1 MKIIELRAANIKRL
15 RAVEIRPDGTLQ
27 VIGGRNAQGKSSVL
41 DAIWLALGGG
51 RAAKETTLPIRDG
64 ETKASVTLDLG
75 DLVVVRSWTQKGT
88 TLKVTSK
95 DGAVYSSPQK
105 MLDELVGRL
114 SFDPLE
120 FTRLS
125 AREQREALLELVD
138 LGIDLDELAR
148 QRNKIFAERSEVGRR
163 GKAIGDVTVD
173 ESLPVEET
181 SAQDIITRIRETEAQ
196 NRRAD
201 DAASD
206 YEATTREV
214 EQMEAHV
221 DALRQQLSD
230 AEESLFATSQRAE
243 MKLKYLQTFVKVDV
257 SPLEDE
263 LEGVEET
270 NALIRANN
278 EARKKAEHKA
288 DMRQD
293 YEILTKKL
301 AALDEQKATALGSA
315 SFPVPGLGF
324 DEQGVTFQGVPFS
337 QASSAEQIRVSIAM
351 AMALNPKLRV
361 LQIKDGSLL
370 DEETL
375 AAIHQQVQA
384 DDFQLWL
391 EVVTTSTEGG
401 AVIIDDGQVQE
412 A

>member
-95 DGAVYSSPQK
+95 DGATYSSPQK

-125 AREQREALLELVD
+125 AREQRDALLDLVD
-138 LGIDLDELAR
+138 LDVDMDALDRERADAFT
-148 QRNKIFAERSEVGRR
+148 QRTEVGRQV
-163 GKAIGDVTVD
+163 KAIGDVTVD

-181 SAQDIITRIRETEAQ
+181 SAQDIISEIRKAEEVARHNAEIERHREEAANEIADIEMRIADWSRKLEEAKAGYL
-196 NRRAD
+196 R
-201 DAASD
+201 
-206 YEATTREV
+206 
-214 EQMEAHV
+214 V
-221 DALRQQLSD
+221 DAEYQCLPMPADMAGLESQL
-230 AEESLFATSQRAE
+230 AT
-243 MKLKYLQTFVKVDV
+243 
-257 SPLEDE
+257 
-263 LEGVEET
+263 VEET
-270 NALIRANN
+270 NAKIRANN
-278 EARKKAEHKA
+278 QARKQAEHKA
-288 DMRQD
+288 DMHRD
-293 YEILTKKL
+293 YELLTEKIKKL
-301 AALDEQKATALGSA
+301 DERKKQALRAAR
-315 SFPVPGLGF
+315 FPVEGLGF
-324 DEQGVTFQGVPFS
+324 DDTGVTYRGVPFS
-337 QASSAEQIRVSIAM
+337 QASSAEQIRVSLAM

-361 LQIKDGSLL
+361 LRIKDGSLL
-370 DEETL
+370 DEDTL
-375 AAIHQQVQA
+375 AAIREQVKEQ
-384 DDFQLWL
+384 DFQLWI

-401 AVIIDDGQVQE
+401 AVIIDDGQVQ